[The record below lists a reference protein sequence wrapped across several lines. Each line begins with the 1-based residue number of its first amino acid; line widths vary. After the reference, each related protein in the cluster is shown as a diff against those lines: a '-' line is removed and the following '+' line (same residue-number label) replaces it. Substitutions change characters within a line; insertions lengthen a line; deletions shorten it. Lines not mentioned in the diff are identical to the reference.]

1 MKKLDGNV
9 SAELTI
15 KKSKFIANIFVVK
28 NEKEAI
34 EKINEV
40 SKKYFDAK
48 HNCYAYRVYENN
60 QVIEKFSDNGEP
72 SGTAG
77 LPMLDI
83 LKGQDLI
90 NVVSIVTRY
99 FGGILLGTGGLV
111 KAYSDTTKE
120 ALKEAKIFEVEF
132 GNTYSISI
140 NYDEV
145 KTFENICESNKIK
158 ILSTNYEENVEIIFE
173 TIPKKVEIVK
183 SKFYNNTK
191 IELIN
196 ENVLIEKL

>member
-15 KKSKFIANIFVVK
+15 KKSKFIANIFEVK
-28 NEKEAI
+28 REEEAI
-34 EKINEV
+34 NKISEI

-60 QVIEKFSDNGEP
+60 QIIEKFSDNGEP

-77 LPMLDI
+77 SPMLDI
-83 LKGQDLI
+83 LKGQNLI
-90 NVVSIVTRY
+90 NIVAIVTRH

-120 ALKEAKIFEVEF
+120 ALQQAKIFEVEF
-132 GNTYSISI
+132 GNIYSISL

-145 KTFENICESNKIK
+145 KTFENICDANKIK
-158 ILSTNYEENVEIIFE
+158 ILSTKYEENVEIIFE
-173 TIPKKVEIVK
+173 AIPEKEEIIQ
-183 SKFYNNTK
+183 SKFYTNN
-191 IELIN
+191 IHLIN
-196 ENVLIEKL
+196 EKILIEKM